1 MKKLT
6 TYFSKGELILWGS
19 SAGLILISFFLFDR
33 VNFMTLAASLIGT
46 TSLIFNAKGNPI
58 GQALMIVFS
67 LLYGVISY
75 TFSYFGE
82 MITYLGM
89 TGPMALFALISWL
102 RNPYNG
108 NHAEVAVNRLENKEL
123 AFLYVMTALV
133 TFGFYFI
140 LDHFDTANMIPST
153 LSVTT
158 SFIAV
163 YLTFRRSPYFALAY
177 AANDVVLIVMWML
190 AAAEDISYLSVIIC
204 FLMFLVNDLYGFI
217 SWKRMEKR
225 QMAAA

>member
-6 TYFSKGELILWGS
+6 TYFSKEELTLWGS
-19 SAGLILISFFLFDR
+19 SAGLILVSFFLFDR

-58 GQALMIVFS
+58 GQALMVVFS

-89 TGPMALFALISWL
+89 TGPMALFAFVSWL

-123 AFLYVMTALV
+123 ALMYLLTAVV

-140 LDHFDTANMIPST
+140 LDHFNTANMIPST

-177 AANDVVLIVMWML
+177 AANDVVLIVLWTL
-190 AAAEDISYLSVIIC
+190 AAVEDISYLSVIIC
-204 FLMFLVNDLYGFI
+204 FVMFLVNDLYGFVN
-217 SWKRMEKR
+217 WKRMEKR
-225 QMAAA
+225 QMATV

>member
-6 TYFSKGELILWGS
+6 AYFSKGELALWSS
-19 SAGLILISFFLFDR
+19 SAGLIVISFFLFDR
-33 VNFMTLAASLIGT
+33 ATFMTLAASLIGT

-58 GQALMIVFS
+58 GQALMVIFS
-67 LLYGVISY
+67 LLYGAISY

-108 NHAEVAVNRLENKEL
+108 NHAEVAVNRLEKKEL
-123 AFLYVMTALV
+123 AFMYALTAAV
-133 TFGFYFI
+133 TVGFYFI

-163 YLTFRRSPYFALAY
+163 YLTFHRSPYFALAY
-177 AANDVVLIVMWML
+177 AANDVVLIVMWTM

-204 FLMFLVNDLYGFI
+204 FVMFLVNDLYGFV

-225 QMAAA
+225 QMATI

>member
-6 TYFSKGELILWGS
+6 AHFSKGELALWGG

-33 VNFMTLAASLIGT
+33 SNLLTLVASLIGI
-46 TSLIFNAKGNPI
+46 TSLIFSAKGNPI
-58 GQALMIVFS
+58 GPALMIVFS

-123 AFLYVMTALV
+123 VLMYVLTALV
-133 TFGFYFI
+133 TLAFYFI

-177 AANDVVLIVMWML
+177 AANDVILIVMWTM

-204 FLMFLVNDLYGFI
+204 FVTFLVNDLYGFI
-217 SWKRMEKR
+217 NWKRMEKR
-225 QMAAA
+225 QMETA

>member
-6 TYFSKGELILWGS
+6 TYFSKGELALWGAS
-19 SAGLILISFFLFDR
+19 SALIVISFLIFDR
-33 VNFMTLAASLIGT
+33 ENTMTLAASLIGT

-58 GQALMIVFS
+58 GQALMILFS
-67 LLYGVISY
+67 LLYGLISY

-102 RNPYNG
+102 RNPYKG
-108 NHAEVAVNRLENKEL
+108 NHAEVAVNQIGKREYLG
-123 AFLYVMTALV
+123 LYLTTAVV
-133 TFGFYFI
+133 TLGFYFI
-140 LDHFDTANMIPST
+140 LEHFNTANIIPST
-153 LSVTT
+153 LSVAT

-177 AANDVVLIVMWML
+177 AANDVVLIVLWTL
-190 AAAEDISYLSVIIC
+190 AAVENISYLSVIIC
-204 FLMFLVNDLYGFI
+204 FVMFLVNDLYGFV

-225 QMAAA
+225 QMAV

>member
-1 MKKLT
+1 MKN
-6 TYFSKGELILWGS
+6 YFSKAEIVIWSLSVLFIVGS
-19 SAGLILISFFLFDR
+19 FCLFDR
-33 VNFMTLAASLIGT
+33 EKYLTLAAALIGV

-102 RNPYNG
+102 RNPFKG
-108 NHAEVAVNRLENKEL
+108 NHAEVAVNRVGKREYAGMYVLTVVVTL
-123 AFLYVMTALV
+123 A
-133 TFGFYFI
+133 FYFI
-140 LDHFDTANMIPST
+140 LDHFNTANMIPST

-177 AANDVVLIVMWML
+177 AANDVVLIVLWTL
-190 AAAEDISYLSVIIC
+190 AAVEDISYLSVIIC
-204 FLMFLVNDLYGFI
+204 FVMFLVNDLYGFV

-225 QMAAA
+225 QLNME